1 MSKNNIKSKNSFSE
15 KEFLLVFSQCW
26 YKGIIMATKA
36 LSIKR
41 EIPMHPP
48 HQKTQPEEFIGELS
62 WQGAEKG
69 FKLNYI

>member
-48 HQKTQPEEFIGELS
+48 HQKNPDRRIQWRIVVVECG
-62 WQGAEKG
+62 K
-69 FKLNYI
+69 